1 MPLNLKWST
10 QNYLKGKWRLLVADD
25 LQMTVSF
32 ICVPFSGVKQEWGT
46 CKAIHLRTCLKEFF
60 PLSEGLRAGCFFFLF
75 FFSCYSS
82 PLHSTLLIRDHAYSP
97 RRVLQRYNA
106 PPQVQLSGVL
116 HIFSAFSLC
125 SPFLLFALSPSYLLV
140 SLPVR
145 HLSFYVLPTPH
156 PFRFCL
162 LPPTF
167 ASVLLFWWCAMHS
180 LPRSL
185 LLAPPPH
192 SPSICICKCLF
203 WSRGPQQIFNIN
215 EDPHEFLSSN

>member
-1 MPLNLKWST
+1 M
-10 QNYLKGKWRLLVADD
+10 
-25 LQMTVSF
+25 
-32 ICVPFSGVKQEWGT
+32 
-46 CKAIHLRTCLKEFF
+46 
-60 PLSEGLRAGCFFFLF
+60 CFFCS

-106 PPQVQLSGVL
+106 PAQVQLSGVL

-125 SPFLLFALSPSYLLV
+125 SPFLLFALFPSYLLV
-140 SLPVR
+140 SLPVH
-145 HLSFYVLPTPH
+145 HLSLYVLPTPH

-167 ASVLLFWWCAMHS
+167 TSVLLFWWCVMHS

-185 LLAPPPH
+185 LLALRLTH
-192 SPSICICKCLF
+192 LPSAYASAYFEVVAHNRYPILMRTLMNF
-203 WSRGPQQIFNIN
+203 WALIRR
-215 EDPHEFLSSN
+215 LTVR